1 MLDRLRESA
10 AQDDEELFS
19 APVDEELLVEEEE
32 VRERR
37 FLGMTALERM
47 LLSIIIFLATSVLGT
62 LLLIALR
69 RIDIGL

>member
-10 AQDDEELFS
+10 AQDDEELFG
-19 APVDEELLVEEEE
+19 APVEEVALDEEE
-32 VRERR
+32 VEERR

-47 LLSIIIFLATSVLGT
+47 LLSILIFLATSVLGT